1 MIKFRKSALPM
12 AISSALS
19 TLTVPLATLS
29 QAQDGV
35 LEEVFITGSFIKGSA
50 TDSALP
56 VDVFDS
62 DYIEA
67 SGAMSVGEIVNRL
80 TVSSGAENQSDSFTQ
95 GSTQVTTNVNL
106 RGLGLTSTLV
116 LINSK
121 RQTVSGAR
129 ANDGSVV
136 VDTGT
141 VPVIAIDRIEV
152 LKEGASTAYGSDA
165 VAGVVNF
172 LLHKDF
178 DGLKVD
184 GYFSDTAEDSQT
196 DTRFGVLWGG
206 GTDRTRVNLAVEY
219 FERDPR
225 NASERLELVDN
236 AISTLGTTFLPLGAG
251 TVADGPYAGDFGFVE
266 NIPDPNCIENQGVL
280 IPQAS
285 GARCG
290 FFYGPRFNMVNEET
304 KLTAYGSLTHDFS
317 DSLSFSAELNYTDGE
332 VKDNPQS
339 PSYPILTFP
348 TISPAHPGNP
358 FGVPVIWLG
367 RALGSTF
374 ESPLA
379 PRDNET
385 IRAMAEL
392 KGAFNDRTDWQV
404 SLTYSEND
412 YSGFNPDQIQSRLF
426 AALEGRGGA
435 SGDQFFN
442 PFDPSGHDPEL
453 IDWMT
458 DGERVVRSA
467 DQLVLDGVVYG
478 ELFDM
483 AAGPVH
489 NAVGFRLMDDGYA
502 VGSLRLVSVS

>member
-172 LLHKDF
+172 LLH
-178 DGLKVD
+178 
-184 GYFSDTAEDSQT
+184 
-196 DTRFGVLWGG
+196 
-206 GTDRTRVNLAVEY
+206 
-219 FERDPR
+219 
-225 NASERLELVDN
+225 
-236 AISTLGTTFLPLGAG
+236 
-251 TVADGPYAGDFGFVE
+251 
-266 NIPDPNCIENQGVL
+266 
-280 IPQAS
+280 
-285 GARCG
+285 
-290 FFYGPRFNMVNEET
+290 
-304 KLTAYGSLTHDFS
+304 
-317 DSLSFSAELNYTDGE
+317 
-332 VKDNPQS
+332 
-339 PSYPILTFP
+339 
-348 TISPAHPGNP
+348 
-358 FGVPVIWLG
+358 
-367 RALGSTF
+367 
-374 ESPLA
+374 
-379 PRDNET
+379 
-385 IRAMAEL
+385 
-392 KGAFNDRTDWQV
+392 
-404 SLTYSEND
+404 
-412 YSGFNPDQIQSRLF
+412 
-426 AALEGRGGA
+426 
-435 SGDQFFN
+435 
-442 PFDPSGHDPEL
+442 
-453 IDWMT
+453 
-458 DGERVVRSA
+458 
-467 DQLVLDGVVYG
+467 
-478 ELFDM
+478 
-483 AAGPVH
+483 
-489 NAVGFRLMDDGYA
+489 
-502 VGSLRLVSVS
+502 